1 MRHSKRTLLHNHSN
15 NNNIPW
21 LLLLCLFIAST
32 ATTTAARRSRLD
44 LAESVQSVAQTANS
58 PFSTTVKDSNL
69 PIAEKQVA
77 TVANAPAAPV
87 PPAAAPVPAPVS
99 LANTAA
105 NATLA
110 TNDDTRHQAESLVS
124 NGNKTPAL
132 AADLPGNSEAKH
144 AIDKSA
150 VNYAESEQV
159 AANSAAAPAALDSA
173 TTAAVA
179 TAEKSASPEHNVA
192 AEEDQLPKE
201 QKELPTEIGDEDIDT
216 LDDGNNVGT
225 ASGGHGNTLEECDP
239 ELIGFE
245 IVTGYVFSA
254 PGKLLNSLPG
264 TLMLTDC
271 LEACQTN
278 DACRAVNYET
288 GLCVLFSANAD
299 KLPGAL
305 TKSQFPVFTIYAQK
319 SCLGIRPCAR
329 AWCVDRVQGYKLN
342 GYAKRTIPVVSRR
355 DCLEL
360 CLGENEFTCRSA
372 NYYRSTKTCE
382 LSEMDRI
389 TLAGTGAFQPHDT
402 IDYLENN
409 CADEPNKLC
418 EFKRLSG
425 RILKTVDSVYQDVGS
440 IDECRDLC
448 LNSPYRCHSYDY
460 GDTGDMVCRLSHH
473 SRATLIDVQ
482 DPYLEVPEA
491 ATYELSSC
499 YNVTIECGAGDMIA
513 RIRTS
518 KLFDGKVYAKGS
530 PKSCA
535 VDVKN
540 SLDFELRMGYQDLEC
555 NVRQSG
561 SGRYMNDVVI
571 QHHDTIVTSSDLGL
585 AVTCQYD
592 LTNKSVTNEVD
603 LGVKGDIEPALSEE
617 VIVDS
622 PNVIMKI
629 TSRDGS
635 DVMRSAE
642 VGDPLALKFEILDE
656 HSPYEIFVRELVA
669 MDGTDNAEITLIDA
683 NGCPTDHFIMG
694 PIYKSSLSGKL
705 LLSHFD
711 AFKFPS
717 SEVVQFRALVTPC
730 MPTCEPVQC
739 DQEDIGGEF
748 KSLISYGRRRRS
760 LNVTATFAGMVQN
773 SHEQQQLLKEQQK
786 QLRLRNKQQ
795 QLRLRTRR
803 ETALSTGNKPSQE
816 DMLLVQSIQIT
827 DKFGFDKQQQQQQPK
842 STAYDSNETIF
853 ISGEAGQG
861 YCVNA
866 IGLIVAVTI
875 FLLAQLAVIAIWT
888 YLHQRRRKQQPY
900 VNEGLSNAS
909 SYGSHNGGST
919 MVTSVPNTRSESLCK
934 LYDSGFA
941 GRHGRQF

>member
-1 MRHSKRTLLHNHSN
+1 MSVTTTTTSLNSPMAAGQTLVIILSFVVLIEMILGENKIMGMITDLNTIQKYIISIRRN
-15 NNNIPW
+15 NNKQHMSTMLSPLTRLNFVYIS
-21 LLLLCLFIAST
+21 LLCALILSPHLT
-32 ATTTAARRSRLD
+32 EAARRSRLD
-44 LAESVQSVAQTANS
+44 LTSTSSTNNAASETKAATLESEALPLKSDDQSLGAELSKADTKTDTQLSTNDDNEDGGLIEANNDEEDNNSKTAAASLPEQTILNDDADEKNQGE
-58 PFSTTVKDSNL
+58 DL
-69 PIAEKQVA
+69 PKELKEIPTASFEDAETIESA
-77 TVANAPAAPV
+77 TQFGSSYGSG
-87 PPAAAPVPAPVS
+87 PAAA
-99 LANTAA
+99 
-105 NATLA
+105 
-110 TNDDTRHQAESLVS
+110 
-124 NGNKTPAL
+124 
-132 AADLPGNSEAKH
+132 
-144 AIDKSA
+144 
-150 VNYAESEQV
+150 
-159 AANSAAAPAALDSA
+159 
-173 TTAAVA
+173 AAVG
-179 TAEKSASPEHNVA
+179 NVN
-192 AEEDQLPKE
+192 
-201 QKELPTEIGDEDIDT
+201 GF
-216 LDDGNNVGT
+216 
-225 ASGGHGNTLEECDP
+225 EECDS
-239 ELIGFE
+239 EMLGFE

-254 PGKLLNSLPG
+254 PGKLLDSLPG

-271 LEACQTN
+271 LEACQGNET
-278 DACRAVNYET
+278 CHAVNYET

-299 KLPGAL
+299 QLPGAL

-319 SCLGIRPCAR
+319 SCLGVRPCAR
-329 AWCVDRVQGYKLN
+329 AWCVDRVQNYKLN
-342 GYAKRTIPVVSRR
+342 GHAKRSVSVTSRR
-355 DCLEL
+355 DCFEL
-360 CLGENEFTCRSA
+360 CLGEAEFTCRSA
-372 NYYRSTKTCE
+372 NYYRATNICE

-389 TLAGTGAFQPHDT
+389 TLAGTSAFQSQDG

-409 CADEPNKLC
+409 CAEEPNKLC

-448 LNSPYRCHSYDY
+448 INSPYRCHSYDF

-473 SRATLIDVQ
+473 SRATLSDVQ

-499 YNVTIECGAGDMIA
+499 YNVTIECGAGDMVA

-530 PKSCA
+530 PKSCS

-540 SLDFELRMGYQDLEC
+540 SLEFELKMGYQDLEC
-555 NVRQSG
+555 NVRQQG

-592 LTNKSVTNEVD
+592 LTNKSVSNEVD

-629 TSRDGS
+629 TARDGS

-656 HSPYEIFVRELVA
+656 SSPYEIFVRELVA
-669 MDGTDNAEITLIDA
+669 MDGGDNAEITLIDS

-694 PIYKSSLSGKL
+694 PIYKSSLSGKI

-739 DQEDIGGEF
+739 DQEDISGEF
-748 KSLISYGRRRRS
+748 KSLLSYGRRRRS
-760 LNVTATFAGMVQN
+760 VNVTASFGGN
-773 SHEQQQLLKEQQK
+773 H
-786 QLRLRNKQQ
+786 LRQ
-795 QLRLRTRR
+795 RR
-803 ETALSTGNKPSQE
+803 ETTKKPSQE
-816 DMLLVQSIQIT
+816 DLLLVQSIQIT
-827 DKFGFDKQQQQQQPK
+827 DKFGFDKQQQSK
-842 STAYDSNETIF
+842 SNSNHLGYDANETVF
-853 ISGEAGQG
+853 ISSEAASQG
-861 YCVNA
+861 FCVNA
-866 IGLIVAVTI
+866 IGLIVAATV

-888 YLHQRRRKQQPY
+888 YLYQRRRKLQPY
-900 VNEGLSNAS
+900 SSEGMSNAS
-909 SYGSHNGGST
+909 SYGSHSAGSSAST
-919 MVTSVPNTRSESLCK
+919 IVGNIPNARSESLCK
-934 LYDSGFA
+934 LYEGGF
-941 GRHGRQF
+941 GPRHGRQF

>member
-1 MRHSKRTLLHNHSN
+1 MRLRFHNSN
-15 NNNIPW
+15 NNKHQMTMSSASLSFVYIS
-21 LLLLCLFIAST
+21 LLCAVILSPHLTEAV
-32 ATTTAARRSRLD
+32 RRSRLD
-44 LAESVQSVAQTANS
+44 LTSTATSTTNNAASEASGSEPAKATLESDSQALPLKSDQSSASSAGNDLSKTASDTKDDTQLSMTAN
-58 PFSTTVKDSNL
+58 
-69 PIAEKQVA
+69 
-77 TVANAPAAPV
+77 
-87 PPAAAPVPAPVS
+87 
-99 LANTAA
+99 
-105 NATLA
+105 
-110 TNDDTRHQAESLVS
+110 NDDDDLNDGNDTKPAS
-124 NGNKTPAL
+124 NT
-132 AADLPGNSEAKH
+132 
-144 AIDKSA
+144 
-150 VNYAESEQV
+150 
-159 AANSAAAPAALDSA
+159 NSAAAHLPEESILNDDDKDQSDDSPKELKEIPTASFEDAEIVESA
-173 TTAAVA
+173 TQFGSYGSAAG
-179 TAEKSASPEHNVA
+179 ASPASN
-192 AEEDQLPKE
+192 
-201 QKELPTEIGDEDIDT
+201 
-216 LDDGNNVGT
+216 
-225 ASGGHGNTLEECDP
+225 SGGNSFEECDP
-239 ELIGFE
+239 EMLGFE

-254 PGKLLNSLPG
+254 PGKLLDSLPG

-271 LEACQTN
+271 LEACQGNET
-278 DACRAVNYET
+278 CHAVNYET

-299 KLPGAL
+299 QLPGAL

-319 SCLGIRPCAR
+319 SCLGVRPCAR
-329 AWCVDRVQGYKLN
+329 AWCVDRVQNYKLN
-342 GYAKRTIPVVSRR
+342 GHAKRSVSVTSRR
-355 DCLEL
+355 DCFEL
-360 CLGENEFTCRSA
+360 CLGEAEFTCRSA
-372 NYYRSTKTCE
+372 NYYRATNICE

-389 TLAGTGAFQPHDT
+389 TLAGTSAFQSQDG

-409 CADEPNKLC
+409 CAEEPNKLC

-448 LNSPYRCHSYDY
+448 INSPYRCHSYDF

-473 SRATLIDVQ
+473 SRATLSDVQ

-499 YNVTIECGAGDMIA
+499 YNVTIECGAGDMVA

-530 PKSCA
+530 PKSCS

-540 SLDFELRMGYQDLEC
+540 SLEFELKMGYQDLEC
-555 NVRQSG
+555 NVRQQG

-592 LTNKSVTNEVD
+592 LTNKSVSNEVD

-629 TSRDGS
+629 TARDGS

-656 HSPYEIFVRELVA
+656 SSPYEIFVRELVA
-669 MDGTDNAEITLIDA
+669 MDGGDNAEITLIDS

-694 PIYKSSLSGKL
+694 PIYKSSLSGKI

-739 DQEDIGGEF
+739 DQEDISGEF
-748 KSLISYGRRRRS
+748 KSLLSYGRRRRS
-760 LNVTATFAGMVQN
+760 VNVTASFGGN
-773 SHEQQQLLKEQQK
+773 H
-786 QLRLRNKQQ
+786 LRQ
-795 QLRLRTRR
+795 RR
-803 ETALSTGNKPSQE
+803 ETTKKPSQE
-816 DMLLVQSIQIT
+816 DLLLVQSIQIT
-827 DKFGFDKQQQQQQPK
+827 DKFGFDKQQQSK
-842 STAYDSNETIF
+842 SNSNHMGYDANETVF
-853 ISGEAGQG
+853 ISSEAASQG
-861 YCVNA
+861 FCVNA
-866 IGLIVAVTI
+866 IGLIVAATV

-888 YLHQRRRKQQPY
+888 YLYQRRRKLQPY
-900 VNEGLSNAS
+900 SNEGMSNAS
-909 SYGSHNGGST
+909 SYGSHSAGSSAST
-919 MVTSVPNTRSESLCK
+919 IVGNVPNARSESLCK
-934 LYDSGFA
+934 LYEGGF
-941 GRHGRQF
+941 GPRHGRQF